1 MSTLKPIIIVGSNGQ
16 NTSSS
21 QLARYDTN
29 FRATYGTN
37 NGNNSNVNPPSGYN
51 IGNLGGFIPSRRQGF
66 FAGGVDGNDNI
77 YCRYNVENGNNRVNV
92 FCRLQEQR
100 STPTITGWNLFGE
113 NSINKSRQH

>member
-1 MSTLKPIIIVGSNGQ
+1 MSTLKADNYRRSNGQ

-92 FCRLQEQR
+92 YTRLQEQR
-100 STPTITGWNLFGE
+100 ATPSNNWAAVWA
-113 NSINKSRQH
+113 K